1 VVTSFSTQDYLKG
14 RQLLKYLI
22 LSLLITSRLFA
33 AVTGEDD
40 RISFKDLERINPAK
54 MATATA
60 TQLSRRYIKKEMDMI
75 SYPTG
80 KLQNQCPGEKFA
92 NEPTLGG
99 CSGFL
104 IGENILVA
112 AGHCK
117 DYQANGCQ
125 DDAWL
130 FKHFLKASDKRQVLK
145 KSNIYYCKKVLDFK
159 HDGEGDF
166 VVIELDR
173 KVLGVRPLEMDL
185 KDQGQKGD
193 PVAVLGYPLGRSFTY
208 TPGGRILSKDK
219 NYLRIDSDAFK
230 NNSGSALVNLRTGKV
245 EGILTNAKKG
255 MSHNL
260 LDGCQLAK
268 SYKKNIVLVN
278 RLRRISYLDQNY
290 KFSQNKKNRSFINN
304 CKGPILLSLKYRQEI
319 SNDWV
324 TQSKLLIPNQ
334 ELTINDIKSNK
345 AFLNAQGQSGKSI
358 VRGSDFW
365 GFIDHSREVELGF
378 KKVSLTEA
386 HMICPK

>member
-1 VVTSFSTQDYLKG
+1 
-14 RQLLKYLI
+14 
-22 LSLLITSRLFA
+22 
-33 AVTGEDD
+33 
-40 RISFKDLERINPAK
+40 
-54 MATATA
+54 MALATA
-60 TQLSRRYIKKEMDMI
+60 TQLSRRYITTEENRT

-130 FKHFLKASDKRQVLK
+130 FNHFAKASDKKQVLK
-145 KSNIYYCKKVLDFK
+145 KSNIYYCKKILDFK
-159 HDGEGDF
+159 HDSEGDF
-166 VVIELDR
+166 VVMELDR
-173 KVLGVRPLEMDL
+173 KVLGVTPLEMDL

-208 TPGGRILSKDK
+208 TPGGRVQSKDQ
-219 NYLRIDSDAFK
+219 NYLRVDSDAFK

-245 EGILTNAKKG
+245 EGILTNARKG
-255 MSHNL
+255 MSQNS

-268 SYKKNIVLVN
+268 SYEKNIVLVN
-278 RLRRISYLDQNY
+278 RLRRIKYLNQNY
-290 KFSQNKKNRSFINN
+290 KFSQQKKRHLFINN
-304 CKGPILLSLKYRQEI
+304 CKVPIELVIKYRHKV
-319 SNDWV
+319 SNDWL
-324 TQSKLLIPNQ
+324 TQSELLKSNQ
-334 ELTINDIKSNK
+334 ELSISDIKSNEV
-345 AFLNAQGQSGKSI
+345 FINVQSQNGKSI
-358 VRGSDFW
+358 VKGKDFW
-365 GFIDHSREVELGF
+365 GFIDLSRETELGF
-378 KKVSLTEA
+378 KKLSLKEELK
-386 HMICPK
+386 ICPN